1 MEISLRELIKDY
13 TAGIEFF
20 LPFRTFVVLIKS
32 LRKMK
37 FIYAALIFET
47 CFDNSSVIFSLHSRQ
62 KTFLHLHAA
71 HTTCQQM
78 GLELMRNQNVYS

>member
-32 LRKMK
+32 LRKMT
-37 FIYAALIFET
+37 FIYTALIFET
-47 CFDNSSVIFSLHSRQ
+47 CFDNSSVIFSLHSR
-62 KTFLHLHAA
+62 
-71 HTTCQQM
+71 
-78 GLELMRNQNVYS
+78 